1 MDGQQSKVTLGH
13 GYRQQQQQSTRLRD
27 YVLHIVQL
35 LSSSLSPSASSLDHT
50 HSLGSPYP
58 IAYYVNYNKFSL
70 QHRAFLAATTT
81 GVEPS
86 SFAEVEKDEKWRD
99 TMKIQA
105 LEDNET
111 WTVKPLLP
119 GKRAISCK

>member
-13 GYRQQQQQSTRLRD
+13 AYRQQQQSTRLRD

-35 LSSSLSPSASSLDHT
+35 LSSSSSLSASSLDHT

-70 QHRAFLAATTT
+70 QHRAFLAATAT
-81 GVEPS
+81 GVKPS
-86 SFAEVEKDEKWRD
+86 SFTEVEKDEK
-99 TMKIQA
+99 
-105 LEDNET
+105 
-111 WTVKPLLP
+111 
-119 GKRAISCK
+119 